1 MTTTPLP
8 PAGASV
14 RVTTDD
20 TGAAWTTIVDDDESP
35 DRLLVQEPLGT
46 GGVPVPALPAGSRLL
61 LTWSTGAG
69 RHELEAELVQVS
81 PGHVPLW
88 HLTAIG
94 STRTTQ
100 LRRYAR
106 ASDSLTGEITRGR
119 DRWPAL
125 VADLSEGGARTL
137 LKDATGLVAGD
148 WVILYVTLEGERLQ
162 LPGRLLPFTAAQVG
176 RTEVRL
182 EFADIGRSADLIR
195 RRVLEL
201 QIRARSMR
209 RRGATA

>member
-1 MTTTPLP
+1 VTTLLP
-8 PAGASV
+8 PAGTSLRITAV
-14 RVTTDD
+14 D
-20 TGAAWTTIVDDDESP
+20 TGATSTTLVDDDQSP
-35 DRLLVQEPLGT
+35 DCLLVQEPLGT
-46 GGVPVPALPAGSRLL
+46 GGVPVAALPAGSRLL

-69 RHELEAELVQVS
+69 RHELDATVVQV
-81 PGHVPLW
+81 HRDRVTLW
-88 HLTAIG
+88 QLAAGG

-106 ASDSLTGEITRGR
+106 ASDSLTGELTRGR
-119 DRWPAL
+119 DRWPAV

-137 LKDATGLVAGD
+137 LKDAGGLAAGD
-148 WVILYVTLEGERLQ
+148 SVLLYVTVEGERLQ
-162 LPGRLLPFTAAQVG
+162 LPGRLLPFTPAQVG

-182 EFADIGRSADLIR
+182 EFSQLGRSADVIR